1 MPAPSAESANDLH
14 RPSGASPCW
23 ENSVNTIGVDITVT
37 PPTSA
42 SEHSPARS
50 DWAARCSATSDDE
63 HAVST
68 LTAGPSS
75 PNVYATRPDVT
86 LVAQPVSRCPSSPSA
101 SACSPAVY
109 PDEAVPANTPAGV
122 PRSVAGSIPASSKAS
137 QHASKSSRCCGSIA
151 SASRGLIP
159 KNPASNPAASARNP
173 PALTYDVPA

>member
-86 LVAQPVSRCPSSPSA
+86 LAAPPVSNCPCTPPTPRSSPA
-101 SACSPAVY
+101 PY
-109 PDEAVPANTPAGV
+109 PDDAVPTNTPAEL
-122 PRSVAGSIPASSKAS
+122 PRSVTGSIPASSKAD
-137 QHASKSSRCCGSIA
+137 QHTSKSSRC
-151 SASRGLIP
+151 
-159 KNPASNPAASARNP
+159 
-173 PALTYDVPA
+173 